1 MVEGVAA
8 GIREAAIK
16 EGFSIRRRSNT
27 LMGTAPGKEMDI
39 AGPLFEIAVR
49 VYMKNHILY
58 VLACLTRKDSD
69 PSESCLNFL
78 DSFRVS
84 DP

>member
-1 MVEGVAA
+1 M
-8 GIREAAIK
+8 
-16 EGFSIRRRSNT
+16 
-27 LMGTAPGKEMDI
+27 
-39 AGPLFEIAVR
+39 AVR
-49 VYMKNHILY
+49 VYLKNNILY

-69 PSESCLNFL
+69 PAESCRKFL

>member
-1 MVEGVAA
+1 M
-8 GIREAAIK
+8 
-16 EGFSIRRRSNT
+16 
-27 LMGTAPGKEMDI
+27 
-39 AGPLFEIAVR
+39 AVR
-49 VYMKNHILY
+49 VYLKNNILY